1 MDDFRIKI
9 SSDLDLSK
17 AESKINNFLNKYNGK
32 DKIKLNVDIGNIN
45 YSKQFESLGTSAGK
59 SFETALQK
67 QINAM
72 AKSQRNAF
80 SEPLNNLKKSQKSYI
95 DFWEKELLKPK
106 NKNYGKSQQSVF
118 FDDYISQIKKQEEQV
133 KTIKKRMAQG
143 FSDVDTSS
151 IRKSLN
157 KYTGLDSNTLKE
169 AEASYSKLISL
180 QKELKTGIS
189 DDGFGRTLSDKSM
202 ISKWDQYN
210 DVLEKC
216 RNQIKVLGN
225 EFSSISKPFSQ
236 IDAIAAGNKTLSWLK
251 NNSKAAKD
259 YEETLK
265 RLAEQQKNATNHE
278 DLRNYTKQ
286 VNAIKAEASAL
297 GKTGKSFREELS
309 RGFKQIGQFAATYGI
324 LQRVPDLIFDSVSEL
339 KEMDNTLT
347 EISKTSD
354 LTISQIKQLGKDSFE
369 NASKYGKTANDYL
382 IGVQEMSR
390 SGFYGK
396 QAEELAQLSIL
407 GQAAG
412 DMNRD
417 VSNSYLLATNAA
429 YNYQGSVQKLNTV
442 LDGQNM
448 ITNRNSVAM
457 NDMAEATSKA
467 ASMASQTGVKVN
479 ELSAV
484 IGTAVARTKQEGNV
498 IGTALKS
505 LFVNLQ
511 DTSNEKI
518 VTTFSKLG
526 ISQTKFVNGSKQLKT
541 PIELLKELSVAYS
554 ALPEGSQLK
563 ADVLRNIGQ
572 KRQANVL
579 AAILGGM
586 SSGDYDKMLSDYS
599 QGMGSA
605 AKEAEKSANNWQ
617 GSLNKLSNAWT
628 SFISNFAN
636 TDLIIGATNALTG
649 FVKVL
654 DTLTSNPLLL
664 GGTAGVIGG
673 GIAFAKNLD

>member
-1 MDDFRIKI
+1 M
-9 SSDLDLSK
+9 
-17 AESKINNFLNKYNGK
+17 
-32 DKIKLNVDIGNIN
+32 
-45 YSKQFESLGTSAGK
+45 
-59 SFETALQK
+59 
-67 QINAM
+67 
-72 AKSQRNAF
+72 
-80 SEPLNNLKKSQKSYI
+80 
-95 DFWEKELLKPK
+95 
-106 NKNYGKSQQSVF
+106 F

-225 EFSSISKPFSQ
+225 EFSSMSKPFSQ
-236 IDAIAAGNKTLSWLK
+236 MDAIAAGNKTLSWLK
-251 NNSKAAKD
+251 NNSNAAKD
-259 YEETLK
+259 YGEALTQ
-265 RLAEQQKNATNHE
+265 LAEQQKNATNHE

-297 GKTGKSFREELS
+297 GKTGKSFSEELS
-309 RGFKQIGQFAATYGI
+309 REFKQIAQFAGTYGI
-324 LQRVPDLIFDSVSEL
+324 IQEVPQLIMRSVSEL

-369 NASKYGKTANDYL
+369 NASKYGRTANDYL

-448 ITNRNSVAM
+448 IN
-457 NDMAEATSKA
+457 
-467 ASMASQTGVKVN
+467 
-479 ELSAV
+479 
-484 IGTAVARTKQEGNV
+484 
-498 IGTALKS
+498 
-505 LFVNLQ
+505 
-511 DTSNEKI
+511 I
-518 VTTFSKLG
+518 VVML
-526 ISQTKFVNGSKQLKT
+526 
-541 PIELLKELSVAYS
+541 Y
-554 ALPEGSQLK
+554 
-563 ADVLRNIGQ
+563 RNI
-572 KRQANVL
+572 
-579 AAILGGM
+579 
-586 SSGDYDKMLSDYS
+586 
-599 QGMGSA
+599 
-605 AKEAEKSANNWQ
+605 
-617 GSLNKLSNAWT
+617 
-628 SFISNFAN
+628 
-636 TDLIIGATNALTG
+636 
-649 FVKVL
+649 
-654 DTLTSNPLLL
+654 
-664 GGTAGVIGG
+664 
-673 GIAFAKNLD
+673 

>member
-45 YSKQFESLGTSAGK
+45 YSKQFESLGISAGK

-95 DFWEKELLKPK
+95 DFWEKELSKPK

-169 AEASYSKLISL
+169 AETTYSKLISL

-202 ISKWDQYN
+202 VSKWDQYN

-236 IDAIAAGNKTLSWLK
+236 MDAIAAGNKTLSWLK

-265 RLAEQQKNATNHE
+265 RLAEQQKSATNNE

-297 GKTGKSFREELS
+297 GKTGKSFSEEFKRAFGQIFQFAGVYGLIQNVAFEVPKQMANEVRKINSAQIELMKVSDAPTSQLNAYWDEAAESAKKYGAAINEVINSTADWTRLGYGLEDAKKLSDATTLMTTIGDNMSQQTSSEGIISTLRGFKMEANEVTKIVDQINQVANTQPIDTAGIFEGLKRSASSMSAANNTLEETIALITAANSVVQDPAKIGNGLKTISMRLRGATTELEQAGLDTEGMAESTSKLREEIMALSGVDIMLDNNTFKSTYQILEELS
-309 RGFKQIGQFAATYGI
+309 K
-324 LQRVPDLIFDSVSEL
+324 
-339 KEMDNTLT
+339 KW
-347 EISKTSD
+347 KD
-354 LTISQIKQLGKDSFE
+354 LTDIQR
-369 NASKYGKTANDYL
+369 ANGLPLYT
-382 IGVQEMSR
+382 EMC
-390 SGFYGK
+390 
-396 QAEELAQLSIL
+396 A
-407 GQAAG
+407 
-412 DMNRD
+412 
-417 VSNSYLLATNAA
+417 
-429 YNYQGSVQKLNTV
+429 
-442 LDGQNM
+442 
-448 ITNRNSVAM
+448 
-457 NDMAEATSKA
+457 
-467 ASMASQTGVKVN
+467 
-479 ELSAV
+479 
-484 IGTAVARTKQEGNV
+484 
-498 IGTALKS
+498 
-505 LFVNLQ
+505 
-511 DTSNEKI
+511 
-518 VTTFSKLG
+518 
-526 ISQTKFVNGSKQLKT
+526 
-541 PIELLKELSVAYS
+541 
-554 ALPEGSQLK
+554 
-563 ADVLRNIGQ
+563 
-572 KRQANVL
+572 
-579 AAILGGM
+579 
-586 SSGDYDKMLSDYS
+586 
-599 QGMGSA
+599 
-605 AKEAEKSANNWQ
+605 
-617 GSLNKLSNAWT
+617 
-628 SFISNFAN
+628 
-636 TDLIIGATNALTG
+636 
-649 FVKVL
+649 
-654 DTLTSNPLLL
+654 
-664 GGTAGVIGG
+664 
-673 GIAFAKNLD
+673 

>member
-236 IDAIAAGNKTLSWLK
+236 MDAIAAGNKTLSWLK

-297 GKTGKSFREELS
+297 GKTGKSFSEEFKRAFGQIFQFAGVYGLIQNVAFEVPKQMANEVRKINAAQIELMKVSDAPTSKLNAYWDEAAESAKKYGATINEVINSTADWTRLGYGLEDAKKLSDATTLMTTIGDNMSQQTSSEGIISTLRGFKMEANEVTKIVDQINQVANTQPIDTAGIFEGLKRSASSMSAANNSLEETISLITAANSVVQDPAKIGNGLKTISMRLRGATTELEQAGLDTEGMAESTSKLREEIMALSGVDIMLDNNTFKSTYQILEELS
-309 RGFKQIGQFAATYGI
+309 K
-324 LQRVPDLIFDSVSEL
+324 
-339 KEMDNTLT
+339 KW
-347 EISKTSD
+347 KD
-354 LTISQIKQLGKDSFE
+354 LTDIQR
-369 NASKYGKTANDYL
+369 ANGLPLYT
-382 IGVQEMSR
+382 EMC
-390 SGFYGK
+390 
-396 QAEELAQLSIL
+396 A
-407 GQAAG
+407 
-412 DMNRD
+412 
-417 VSNSYLLATNAA
+417 
-429 YNYQGSVQKLNTV
+429 
-442 LDGQNM
+442 
-448 ITNRNSVAM
+448 
-457 NDMAEATSKA
+457 
-467 ASMASQTGVKVN
+467 
-479 ELSAV
+479 
-484 IGTAVARTKQEGNV
+484 
-498 IGTALKS
+498 
-505 LFVNLQ
+505 
-511 DTSNEKI
+511 
-518 VTTFSKLG
+518 
-526 ISQTKFVNGSKQLKT
+526 
-541 PIELLKELSVAYS
+541 
-554 ALPEGSQLK
+554 
-563 ADVLRNIGQ
+563 
-572 KRQANVL
+572 
-579 AAILGGM
+579 
-586 SSGDYDKMLSDYS
+586 
-599 QGMGSA
+599 
-605 AKEAEKSANNWQ
+605 
-617 GSLNKLSNAWT
+617 
-628 SFISNFAN
+628 
-636 TDLIIGATNALTG
+636 
-649 FVKVL
+649 
-654 DTLTSNPLLL
+654 
-664 GGTAGVIGG
+664 
-673 GIAFAKNLD
+673 